1 MPKSATHVK
10 MSKCI
15 HSLQILSKS
24 ESFDETSR
32 KIAIDLKNEI
42 QICDIPIKRSDFD
55 QMENK
60 FETAMNELNDH
71 LMPVR
76 AQGFNNIFCTSSRI
90 VALISFCVFCCGF
103 SYVSV
108 LYCVYSLANLLF

>member
-1 MPKSATHVK
+1 MQNTVPNAEKCNEHVK
-10 MSKCI
+10 VSKCI

-76 AQGFNNIFCTSSRI
+76 AH
-90 VALISFCVFCCGF
+90 ALIQLKQLI
-103 SYVSV
+103 Y
-108 LYCVYSLANLLF
+108 AKNTDLLKNKIQLINALKV